1 MKKKRKSKKTK
12 LNRKHLMLLVWLFYI
27 VGVLVFIYPFIAQMY
42 HSWTLESV
50 AKNYR
55 ETVTN
60 QDAKSLEQIKK
71 ELEEHNAQLE
81 EDQAKLTPDNFSV
94 EAEKRLEEQG
104 ISFAHKEKLGDV
116 IAVLEIP
123 KIKLELPVYYGTNNE
138 QISNGVGVMKETS
151 MPFGGENTHSVMTS
165 HRGLPTAKLFT
176 DLPQLEEGDS
186 FFINV
191 ADETLAYKVDQIKV
205 IDPDD
210 FSELQIIPGG
220 DYVTLLTCTPYMV
233 NTHRILV
240 RGERVT
246 PFKPEMKIKEKAKA
260 KSNFWRNLAI
270 FLAVLIGVGLGVYA
284 YKKRKEKNTKASKKR
299 HHNTKGNK
307 KQSNRSNVKKVKES
321 TKRTPSSKKESH
333 QKSSKRKRK

>member
-1 MKKKRKSKKTK
+1 MAKKTHKKKRNSKF
-12 LNRKHLMLLVWLFYI
+12 NRKYLMLLVWLFYI
-27 VGVLVFIYPFIAQMY
+27 VGVLVFIYPFIAQIY
-42 HSWTLESV
+42 HSWTVENVAKSYRESV
-50 AKNYR
+50 
-55 ETVTN
+55 TN
-60 QDAKSLEQIKK
+60 KDTKSLDQIKK
-71 ELEEHNAQLE
+71 DLEEHNTRLE
-81 EDQAKLTPDNFSV
+81 EEQAKLTPDNFSV
-94 EAEKRLEEQG
+94 EAEKKLEEQG

-176 DLPQLEEGDS
+176 DLPQLEIGDS

-246 PFKPEMKIKEKAKA
+246 PFEPEMKAKEQEKA
-260 KSNFWRNLAI
+260 KSNIWRNLAI
-270 FLAVLIGVGLGVYA
+270 LLAVLIGIGLGIYA
-284 YKKRKEKNTKASKKR
+284 YKRRQKNKKSKKGHR
-299 HHNTKGNK
+299 KHQSHSKVKTSSKSKPKNK
-307 KQSNRSNVKKVKES
+307 KALS
-321 TKRTPSSKKESH
+321 SSKN
-333 QKSSKRKRK
+333 SKKKKYMNKNRRK